1 MSCGLQAQS
10 SPASAAA
17 RPGSWSKREE
27 AAGEAEC
34 KEPQT
39 QGRGQGRLCLALAG
53 WGMLHVRMK
62 LVPAAS
68 RPEQGAFQLQEA
80 SLGRADSRQSVPG
93 AMETQGSEACVL
105 RGQKEE
111 GPRALLSGPLRETC
125 HLPLDLMAT

>member
-1 MSCGLQAQS
+1 M
-10 SPASAAA
+10 
-17 RPGSWSKREE
+17 
-27 AAGEAEC
+27 
-34 KEPQT
+34 
-39 QGRGQGRLCLALAG
+39 ALAG

-93 AMETQGSEACVL
+93 AMETQGSEAWVL

-111 GPRALLSGPLRETC
+111 GPRASAVIWASEGGLPSAPGLDGHSGTEEERLQ
-125 HLPLDLMAT
+125 H